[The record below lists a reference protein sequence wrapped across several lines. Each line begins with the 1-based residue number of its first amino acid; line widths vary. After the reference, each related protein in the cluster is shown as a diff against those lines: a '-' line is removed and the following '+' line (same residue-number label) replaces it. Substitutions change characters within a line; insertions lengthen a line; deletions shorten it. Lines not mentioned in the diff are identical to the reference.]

1 MCFGDSEASTARSI
15 VMVTATETAAVSAE
29 QSATVKRGTASWA
42 YIYIALGF
50 LLSFEGT
57 IIQLITPLRWPYDLI
72 FYVPLFVLTSL
83 VFLASGRFQG
93 WLVRLKTMYED
104 RFR

>member
-1 MCFGDSEASTARSI
+1 VFWRLRGFNGEVYRNGNGHGNGSSVGRA
-15 VMVTATETAAVSAE
+15 
-29 QSATVKRGTASWA
+29 KRNGQRGAASWA